1 MLICLGSRPPPSH
14 HTPCGDVNGCAHTCV
29 RLLGS
34 NIRCVASGGGGDMSG
49 DLKKRRLGMR
59 ETKRGGGEE
68 KKRDRS
74 CTAVRKNI
82 RPNLQIKDVM
92 SHIFSQISRRQKY
105 LSPAPS
111 PFLTSLSFPPLHA
124 CLALPIRKMLSRLL
138 YPLNIHYFH
147 PITPLLICCLGSI
160 YNHIHQ

>member
-1 MLICLGSRPPPSH
+1 MLICLGSRPPPLPITPPAVMLMGV
-14 HTPCGDVNGCAHTCV
+14 HTHACV
-29 RLLGS
+29 YGGRKY
-34 NIRCVASGGGGDMSG
+34 VALHLGGGGDMSG

-111 PFLTSLSFPPLHA
+111 PFLTSLSFPPLMPA
-124 CLALPIRKMLSRLL
+124 LRCLFAKCSLVSSTL
-138 YPLNIHYFH
+138 
-147 PITPLLICCLGSI
+147 
-160 YNHIHQ
+160 